1 MTLEDS
7 ARQAHSGAFEKLC
20 LTREERDA
28 LITQPF
34 LLRCAALEAVR

>member
-1 MTLEDS
+1 MTPEDS

-20 LTREERDA
+20 ITQEERDT

-34 LLRCAALEAVR
+34 LLRCATLEAVH